1 MLHWVGKKMT
11 DKKQKDEYKLT
22 IKETYIISRGDKKL
36 LELVRVA
43 KEIVFKEDEVL
54 FKELAKY

>member
-1 MLHWVGKKMT
+1 MNKMT
-11 DKKQKDEYKLT
+11 KKCKDEKYKLVV
-22 IKETYIISRGDKKL
+22 KETYIISKGDKKL
-36 LELVRVA
+36 LELVKVA